1 MLKWWHSS
9 PPTSTR
15 SERSES
21 SPTQHFPRFIL
32 LSADPSRSPL
42 CFFIIIN
49 TDTERT
55 TGTEGTATRHRRNVV
70 WVVVYR
76 RECIEQMMITES
88 QEATAAGVDFCA
100 LRFANWMPA
109 FVNKKKSFYQ
119 QIKTT
124 DCWRN
129 KHKLQGIEI
138 NAKSA
143 AQWVCYLAYMLWTMM
158 CLVLFIRTGQTIS
171 FCTIAHNWF

>member
-1 MLKWWHSS
+1 MMTLFSTSS
-9 PPTSTR
+9 HQEWKKRVLAHAAFSAFYSLISWSVALSSLLFYYYKHGYRKDDGHGRNCHRQTECCLGRRLQERMDRTDDDNRIAR
-15 SERSES
+15 SDGGGGGFLCSEI
-21 SPTQHFPRFIL
+21 REL
-32 LSADPSRSPL
+32 L
-42 CFFIIIN
+42 
-49 TDTERT
+49 
-55 TGTEGTATRHRRNVV
+55 
-70 WVVVYR
+70 
-76 RECIEQMMITES
+76 
-88 QEATAAGVDFCA
+88 
-100 LRFANWMPA
+100 PA